1 MPSKLLIVESP
12 TKAKTISKYLGNEYR
27 VLSSFGHI
35 RDLPKSKLGVDVE
48 HNFEPTYTI
57 PPKSKPHVTELKA
70 AVKVADEVYL
80 ATDEDREGE
89 AIAWHL
95 AQALGLDEETAKRIT
110 FHEITKHAVDE
121 AVANPRHIDLN
132 LVNAQQARRIL
143 DRLVGYELSPFL
155 WQKVR
160 RGLSAGRVQSVAM
173 RLVVERERERRAFQ
187 IDEFWTID
195 ATLVKGEI
203 EFPAKL
209 ETRDGKKIDKLDIKT
224 QDEAEKIVADLA
236 GRQMTVTAVEKKLVK
251 RAPPTPYTTSTLQI
265 DANTKLGM
273 SAKQTMRLAQQLY
286 ETGHITYMRTDSMNF
301 AEKFLGETQSYIQSN
316 FGVRYA
322 EGPKRY
328 KTGKKGAQEAHEA
341 IRPTSVDVEPTSLRA
356 ELEPRAF
363 KLYDLIWRRTLA
375 SQLPAAELNRT
386 GVDLVISPL
395 PACQPEPWRRL
406 EGARPND
413 RSTVGRGSRG
423 VGVSYGFRA
432 NGSSV
437 AFDGFMRV
445 YQSAKEKILPELAQG
460 ESVETKTIIPTQH
473 FTEPPSRYSDATLV
487 KTLEEF
493 GIGRPSTYAP
503 TITTI
508 IDRGYVER
516 DENKKLA
523 PTDIAMI
530 VSDLLVAHFPSIIDY
545 AFTAKMEDTLDE
557 IAEGKAEWIPTL
569 KAFYEPFHKTL
580 EEKTKELKREDIMP
594 ERILGTDPVS
604 RKPVIAKTGRFG
616 GFVQLGEF
624 TKADKDAG
632 KEKPHSASLMKDMN
646 IESVTL
652 EQALSCLSLP
662 KTLGVTETGET
673 ITVAVGRFGP
683 YAKAGD
689 VYASLKDPLSPL
701 TVTLDQ
707 ARTLLKESSELKQ
720 KMKTPLAEFGED
732 PDSKGAILLKTGR
745 FGPYLTDGTTNAS
758 IGKKWNPEDIT
769 REVAIDILAKKR
781 ARGPSRFAKGKKQKR
796 T

>member
-1 MPSKLLIVESP
+1 MSSKLLIVESP

-48 HNFEPTYTI
+48 HDFEPMYTI

-70 AVKVADEVYL
+70 AVKLADEVYL

-95 AQALGLDEETAKRIT
+95 AQALGLDEQTAKRIT
-110 FHEITKHAVDE
+110 FHEITKHAIDE
-121 AVANPRHIDLN
+121 AVAHPRVIDLN

-173 RLVVERERERRAFQ
+173 RLVVDRERERRAFV

-195 ATLVKGEI
+195 ATLVKNGL

-209 ETRDGKKIDKLDIKT
+209 ETRNGKKIDKLDVKSQT
-224 QDEAEKIVADLA
+224 EADKIITDLA
-236 GRQMTVTAVEKKLVK
+236 GSHMKVEAIEKKLVK

-286 ETGHITYMRTDSMNF
+286 ETGRITYMRTDSMNF

-316 FGVRYA
+316 FGSRYA

-328 KTGKKGAQEAHEA
+328 KTAKAGAQEAHEA
-341 IRPTSVDVEPTSLRA
+341 IRPTSVDVEPASLRA
-356 ELEPRAF
+356 ELEPRAW

-386 GVDLVISPL
+386 GVDLS
-395 PACQPEPWRRL
+395 AK
-406 EGARPND
+406 
-413 RSTVGRGSRG
+413 
-423 VGVSYGFRA
+423 SYGFRA

-437 AFDGFMRV
+437 AFDGFMKV
-445 YQSAKEKILPELAQG
+445 YQSAKEKILPDLVEG
-460 ESVETKTIIPTQH
+460 ETVETKTIVPTQH
-473 FTEPPSRYSDATLV
+473 FTEPPARYSDATLV
-487 KTLEEF
+487 KALEEF

-516 DENKKLA
+516 DEHKKLA

-545 AFTAKMEDTLDE
+545 AFTAKMESTLDE
-557 IAEGKAEWIPTL
+557 IAEGKAEWVPTL
-569 KAFYEPFHKTL
+569 RAFYKPFHKTL

-594 ERILGTDPVS
+594 ERVLGTDPAS
-604 RKPVIAKTGRFG
+604 GLPVIAKTGRFG

-624 TKADKDAG
+624 IKADKDAG
-632 KEKPHSASLMKDMN
+632 KEKPKSASLMKDMN

-662 KTLGVTETGET
+662 KTLGTTDTGET

-701 TVTLDQ
+701 TVTLEE
-707 ARTLLKESSELKQ
+707 ARVLLKESSELKQ

-732 PDSKGAILLKTGR
+732 PNSKGAILLKTGR

-769 REVAIDILAKKR
+769 RKVAIDILAKKR
-781 ARGPSRFAKGKKQKR
+781 ARGPSRFGKGKKQKR

>member
-12 TKAKTISKYLGNEYR
+12 TKAKTISKYLGGEYR

-48 HNFEPTYTI
+48 HDFEPTYTI

-70 AVKVADEVYL
+70 AVKAADDVYL

-95 AQALGLDEETAKRIT
+95 AQALGLDEATAKRIT
-110 FHEITKHAVDE
+110 FHEITKHAIDE
-121 AVANPRHIDLN
+121 AVAHPRHIDLN
-132 LVNAQQARRIL
+132 LVDAQQARRIL

-155 WQKVR
+155 WTKVR

-173 RLVVERERERRAFQ
+173 RLVVDRERERRAFQ

-195 ATLVKGEI
+195 ATLTKEGLD
-203 EFPAKL
+203 FPAKL
-209 ETRDGKKIDKLDIKT
+209 ETRDGKKIDKLEIKT
-224 QDEAEKIVADLA
+224 QAEAEKIVTDLA
-236 GRQMTVTAVEKKLVK
+236 GSSMKVTAVEKKLVK

-286 ETGHITYMRTDSMNF
+286 ETGRITYMRTDSMNF
-301 AEKFLGETQSYIQSN
+301 AEKFLGEAQTYIQSH
-316 FGVRYA
+316 FGSRYA

-328 KTGKKGAQEAHEA
+328 KTAKAGAQEAHEA
-341 IRPTSVDVEPTSLRA
+341 IRPTSVDVEPATLRS
-356 ELEPRAF
+356 ELEPRAW

-375 SQLPAAELNRT
+375 SQLPSAELNRT
-386 GVDLVISPL
+386 TVDLTTSATL
-395 PACQPEPWRRL
+395 
-406 EGARPND
+406 
-413 RSTVGRGSRG
+413 STS
-423 VGVSYGFRA
+423 STYLFRA

-437 AFDGFMRV
+437 AFDGFMKV
-445 YQSAKEKILPELAQG
+445 YQSAKEKILPDLQEG
-460 ESVETKTIIPTQH
+460 EEVQTKMILPTQH
-473 FTEPPSRYSDATLV
+473 FTEPPARYSDATLV
-487 KTLEEF
+487 KALEEF

-503 TITTI
+503 TISTI

-530 VSDLLVAHFPSIIDY
+530 VTDLLVNHFPSIIDY
-545 AFTAKMEDTLDE
+545 AFTAKMESTLDE
-557 IAEGKAEWIPTL
+557 IADGDAKLVPTL
-569 KAFYEPFHKTL
+569 QAFYTPFHKTL
-580 EEKTKELKREDIMP
+580 EEKTKEVKREDIMP
-594 ERILGTDPVS
+594 DKVLGTDP
-604 RKPVIAKTGRFG
+604 RTGLPVIAKTGRFG

-632 KEKPHSASLMKDMN
+632 KAKPHSASLMKDMHF
-646 IESVTL
+646 ESVTL
-652 EQALSCLSLP
+652 EQALACLSLP
-662 KTLGVTETGET
+662 KTLGVTDEDET

-689 VYASLKDPLSPL
+689 VYASIKEPLSPL
-701 TVTLDQ
+701 TVTLEE
-707 ARTLLKESSELKQ
+707 AKALLKESKQLKE
-720 KMKTPLAEFGED
+720 KMKTPLGEFGED
-732 PDSKGAILLKTGR
+732 PDSKGLILLKTGR

-758 IGKKWNPEDIT
+758 IGKKWNPEEIT
-769 REVAIDILAKKR
+769 RDVAIDILAKKR
-781 ARGPSRFAKGKKQKR
+781 ARGPSRFARGKKQKR
-796 T
+796 A